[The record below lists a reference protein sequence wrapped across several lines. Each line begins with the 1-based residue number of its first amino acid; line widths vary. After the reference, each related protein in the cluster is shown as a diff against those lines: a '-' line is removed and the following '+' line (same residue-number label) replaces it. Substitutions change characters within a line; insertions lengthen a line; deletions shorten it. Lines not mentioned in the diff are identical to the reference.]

1 MALIVLPGLI
11 MMAMVAFLAFAVFG
25 ILFRVLIRLVLLPL
39 FLVKWLLT
47 GVVMLI
53 VGPILLVVGAV
64 LFLVA
69 GLAFAVPLLP
79 LFAIAA
85 IVWLLVRSTRRPA
98 IV

>member
-1 MALIVLPGLI
+1 
-11 MMAMVAFLAFAVFG
+11 MMAMVAFVTLAVLG
-25 ILFRVLIRLVLLPL
+25 ILLKVVVRLILLPL
-39 FLVKWLLT
+39 FLLKWVLT

-64 LFLVA
+64 LFLAA
-69 GLAFAVPLLP
+69 GLALAVPLLP

-85 IVWLLVRSTRRPA
+85 IVWLLFRSTRRPA